1 MLYFPAGTREAE
13 GPGREAWGR
22 VSTAKR
28 STADAL
34 WEAINAAAL
43 TFRGYGL
50 EAEYDSEAEFHRTP
64 QQRVAPISMNPM
76 SSCLAGHGLPRSF

>member
-1 MLYFPAGTREAE
+1 
-13 GPGREAWGR
+13 
-22 VSTAKR
+22 
-28 STADAL
+28 L
-34 WEAINAAAL
+34 WEAIYAAAR

-64 QQRVAPISMNPM
+64 RQRVAPISMNPM